1 MNQRKPRA
9 IQKTLKILNPLFG
22 QCLDTGFLII
32 FFKAF
37 CFDSAEVQKTMHNS
51 YYPECICQEHWQL
64 GINLRFNWW
73 CKLYTPKKGAYLDIT
88 PGRFFF
94 YILSSVYRI
103 PRSVPTKL
111 TPPPCLPSVKV
122 YTIVKEKKREAAKF
136 RFILSASSTNV
147 LQRWKFFCKSATFV
161 SLNYRILLCDFDK
174 IQHPREKMALS
185 II

>member
-1 MNQRKPRA
+1 MHLSRTLAARHKFALQLVMQTLHA
-9 IQKTLKILNPLFG
+9 QKRSIPWYHPWKVS
-22 QCLDTGFLII
+22 C
-32 FFKAF
+32 
-37 CFDSAEVQKTMHNS
+37 
-51 YYPECICQEHWQL
+51 
-64 GINLRFNWW
+64 
-73 CKLYTPKKGAYLDIT
+73 
-88 PGRFFF
+88 

-122 YTIVKEKKREAAKF
+122 YTIVKENNREAAKF

-147 LQRWKFFCKSATFV
+147 LQRWTFFCKSATFV